1 MWIPVFSKVGSKVV
15 DVNTCEDR
23 IIWDGELG
31 NSADSCSLELGQREF
46 INNINI

>member
-31 NSADSCSLELGQREF
+31 NSADSCSLELGRENLL
-46 INNINI
+46 II